1 MRGCSIRCFTAQ
13 GGRQTD
19 LNVNPR
25 YPFELQSRFLSDI
38 PAMRRAAWRGLLH
51 GARYG
56 VGALSSVLA
65 AAIRFYGRW
74 HRQPPGSAPWPPWV
88 RCKGLWV
95 IVVCQRRCWPG
106 DGGPTTVASK
116 PAGGSGAGLR
126 AIGGLHAGCVALDG
140 GVDHGAE
147 RHGRLRRSD
156 LAFPGAQYS
165 WLDGHLFLVAGDCR
179 LGDAVPA
186 PKKAGMDTGMKR
198 LRPTAGMG

>member
-88 RCKGLWV
+88 RCKGLWLLLSV
-95 IVVCQRRCWPG
+95 S
-106 DGGPTTVASK
+106 A
-116 PAGGSGAGLR
+116 GAGL
-126 AIGGLHAGCVALDG
+126 AMAGRQLWLQSLPADQVPACGPSVDYMLDVLPWMEVLTTALKG
-140 GVDHGAE
+140 T
-147 RHGRLRRSD
+147 
-156 LAFPGAQYS
+156 
-165 WLDGHLFLVAGDCR
+165 GDCAEVTWR
-179 LGDAVPA
+179 FLGLSIPGWTAIFFLLLVIV
-186 PKKAGMDTGMKR
+186 GLVM
-198 LRPTAGMG
+198 LFRPPRKPEWIQG